1 VEVEAAYYSAPPGWI
16 SRSVAVQWDGQHVR
30 LLHPKTGQL
39 LREHLRQER
48 GRHRIKDEDRPKR
61 TPLGTVQLLARAERT
76 GSHIGTLSHALHR
89 LQGEPAIRRIQGLL
103 AFAKKYGVARVDDAC
118 AVALEVE
125 AYDFRFVR
133 RYLER
138 NSQPPLSLRQ
148 VDPLIRQL
156 HLYRDLIQERTK
168 EPTP

>member
-1 VEVEAAYYSAPPGWI
+1 MG
-16 SRSVAVQWDGQHVR
+16 GQHVR

-39 LREHLRQER
+39 LREHLHQER

-61 TPLGTVQLLARAERT
+61 TPLGTLQLLARVERT
-76 GSHIGTLSHALHR
+76 GPHIGTLSHALHR

-138 NSQPPLSLRQ
+138 NSQLR
-148 VDPLIRQL
+148 
-156 HLYRDLIQERTK
+156 
-168 EPTP
+168 

>member
-1 VEVEAAYYSAPPGWI
+1 MIAVAGCVAQAEGQEIIRRAP
-16 SRSVAVQWDGQHVR
+16 AVDVVVGPQSYH
-30 LLHPKTGQL
+30 
-39 LREHLRQER
+39 HL
-48 GRHRIKDEDRPKR
+48 P
-61 TPLGTVQLLARAERT
+61 QLLARAERT
-76 GSHIGTLSHALHR
+76 GSHIGALSHALYR

-103 AFAKKYGVARVDDAC
+103 SFAKKYGVARVDDAC

-168 EPTP
+168 EPNP

>member
-1 VEVEAAYYSAPPGWI
+1 
-16 SRSVAVQWDGQHVR
+16 VAVQWDGQHVR

-39 LREHLRQER
+39 LREHIRQER

-76 GSHIGTLSHALHR
+76 GSHIGTLCHALHR
-89 LQGEPAIRRIQGLL
+89 QQGEVAIRRIQGLL
-103 AFAKKYGVARVDDAC
+103 SFAKKYGVARVDDAC
-118 AVALEVE
+118 AAALEIE
-125 AYDFRFVR
+125 AYDYRFVR

-138 NSQPPLSLRQ
+138 NSQPPVSLRQ

-168 EPTP
+168 EPNP

>member
-1 VEVEAAYYSAPPGWI
+1 M
-16 SRSVAVQWDGQHVR
+16 
-30 LLHPKTGQL
+30 
-39 LREHLRQER
+39 
-48 GRHRIKDEDRPKR
+48 
-61 TPLGTVQLLARAERT
+61 QLLARAERT

-168 EPTP
+168 EPNP